1 MENIDRNSLQ
11 HVNSP
16 NNKKRLLFWVII
28 AMSVGLV
35 VLFAIIYMSRN
46 GSGLQQTTPP
56 ENEEES
62 VVIVYPDDYEQDKDR
77 DGILDEEEAK
87 LNLSSETFDTD
98 GDGISDK
105 DEMDVWETDP
115 TNADSDGDGV
125 GDGEELI
132 DGTDPLTKQ

>member
-1 MENIDRNSLQ
+1 
-11 HVNSP
+11 
-16 NNKKRLLFWVII
+16 
-28 AMSVGLV
+28 
-35 VLFAIIYMSRN
+35 MSRN

-115 TNADSDGDGV
+115 TKADTDGDGV